1 MATKN
6 SWLEI
11 DREGLRKSLAQKD
24 KFFLLT
30 EMVANAWDA
39 NVSRVEVTL
48 TQPENGIIRL
58 TVTDDSA
65 TGWSRLSD
73 SYTMFAES
81 TRKDDASKRGRFN
94 AGCKDVL
101 ALALEARLTTMSGQM
116 IFNSDGTRSVG
127 TAKRARGSEYTG
139 LFEMTEAEWV
149 SVCRQARLF
158 IPPTGIVTVFN
169 GEEIKQRTPVGE
181 FTDTLPSVL
190 ADREGML
197 KRTERK
203 TDVLL
208 YDPLPGEQAMIFEMG
223 VPIVELGDDK
233 WHVNVNQK
241 VPVSRDRD
249 NVNPSYIR
257 KIRVGVLNAK
267 FATIT
272 TDDAGAGWVRDAMGH
287 EKSSDDAVKHVMEK
301 RFGSEYVTRS
311 VNDVG
316 SVKEAV
322 SRGKNVIEGGSM
334 SKEEWARVKAIKEED
349 GSSFLKS
356 SHEVA
361 PTDYDRVLSPRDVI
375 AQEDWTVAMAN
386 FAGVVSAV
394 APKMIGKPVAVRYI
408 DDEDNLIQGC
418 FNKGVA
424 PGRGRRYKREF
435 GIMTVNLAYH
445 KVTGRKSL
453 ADNFDLMLH
462 ELAHNTL
469 YSNDHLAQVFYDTVS
484 ELGGKL
490 AVLAVTEPKLFGED
504 AYIEYITSM
513 QASKAEAHEY
523 AATVGAAK
531 RK

>member
-1 MATKN
+1 MKN
-6 SWLEI
+6 TWLEI

-39 NVSRVEVTL
+39 NVTRVEVTL
-48 TQPENGIIRL
+48 TRPENGVTRL

-65 TGWSRLSD
+65 TGWSKLSD

-81 TRKDDASKRGRFN
+81 TRKDEATKRGRFN

-101 ALALEARLTTMSGQM
+101 ALALEARLTTVTGEML
-116 IFNSDGTRSVG
+116 FNSDGTRTVG

-139 LFEMTEAEWV
+139 LFEMTEAEWL
-149 SVCRQARLF
+149 SICTQARLF
-158 IPPTGIVTVFN
+158 IPPTGIVTIFN
-169 GEEIKQRTPVGE
+169 GEEIKQRTPVGQ
-181 FTDTLPSVL
+181 FTETLPSVL
-190 ADREGML
+190 ADKEGML
-197 KRTERK
+197 KRTERL

-208 YDPLPGEQAMIFEMG
+208 YDTLPGEQAMIFEMG

-257 KIRVGVLNAK
+257 KVRVGVLNAK
-267 FATIT
+267 FAELKGEEAAT
-272 TDDAGAGWVRDAMGH
+272 AGWVRDAMGH
-287 EKSSDDAVKHVMEK
+287 EKSTDAAVKHVMET
-301 RFGSEYVTRS
+301 RFGLDYVTRS

-334 SKEEWARVKAIKEED
+334 SKQEWARVKAIKEED

-356 SHEVA
+356 SHDVA
-361 PTDYDRVLSPRDVI
+361 PTDYDCSIKPNEVI
-375 AQEDWTVAMAN
+375 DREDWSDAMTN
-386 FAGVVSAV
+386 FAGVVSAL
-394 APKMIGKPVAVRYI
+394 APKMIGKAVTVRYI
-408 DDEDNLIQGC
+408 NDPDNLIQGC
-418 FNKGVA
+418 FQKGVA

-462 ELAHNTL
+462 EFAHNTL

-513 QASKAEAHEY
+513 QAVTVSANEY
-523 AATVGAAK
+523 AAAIGAAK